1 MMDVAEL
8 KKLAV
13 DRYVNIKRIQKSL
26 KAKDVVDEE
35 VELQVQIAEIDL
47 QSFGIDYSKLTI

>member
-1 MMDVAEL
+1 MNIEEM

-26 KAKDVVDEE
+26 KAKNVQDEE
-35 VELQVQIAEIDL
+35 VELQIQIAEIDL
-47 QSFGIDYSKLTI
+47 QSFGIDYSKLNI